1 MFVDPARWE
10 TSRAREIKVRV
21 TDDPI
26 TIGFSES
33 RSFVRCADEVMS
45 NLYRPN

>member
-10 TSRAREIKVRV
+10 TSRAREIEVRI

-26 TIGFSES
+26 TIG
-33 RSFVRCADEVMS
+33 
-45 NLYRPN
+45 LG